1 MEITDV
7 RVHLRQGGDHLKAF
21 ASVILDDAFA
31 VEELKVI
38 EGARGLFVSMPRR
51 KLPDGQYRDVAHAV
65 TKEMREALQARVLA
79 AYRQALEGGASG

>member
-7 RVHLRQGGDHLKAF
+7 RVHLAQGGDHLKAF

-51 KLPDGQYRDVAHAV
+51 KLPDGQYRDVVHPV
-65 TKEMREALQARVLA
+65 TKEMREILQTRVLA
-79 AYRQALEGGASG
+79 AYQQALEGQAAV